1 VYVVCDIGR
10 KIRVEVSNMKT
21 KSIISANIDT
31 ELVKKL
37 KHKTKGTRSRTI
49 ERAIRAYLDGESDF
63 NLLDVPEDKLIQALI
78 YHLNRESNFEDTPLI
93 LLLKERMQ

>member
-1 VYVVCDIGR
+1 
-10 KIRVEVSNMKT
+10 MKT

-37 KHKTKGTRSRTI
+37 KMKTKGTRSRTI
-49 ERAIRAYLDGESDF
+49 ERAIKAYLDGETDF
-63 NLLDVPEDKLIQALI
+63 NVLDLPEDKLILALI

-93 LLLKERMQ
+93 LLLKERIA

>member
-1 VYVVCDIGR
+1 
-10 KIRVEVSNMKT
+10 MKT

-37 KHKTKGTRSRTI
+37 KHKTVGTRSRII
-49 ERAIRAYLDGESDF
+49 ERAIRAYLNGETDYSIV
-63 NLLDVPEDKLIQALI
+63 DVPERTLIAVL
-78 YHLNRESNFEDTPLI
+78 LERLLRESNYNDTPLI

>member
-1 VYVVCDIGR
+1 
-10 KIRVEVSNMKT
+10 MKT

-49 ERAIRAYLDGESDF
+49 ERAIRAYLDGETDYSIV
-63 NLLDVPEDKLIQALI
+63 DVPTTKLAAVLMSRIQKENNWN
-78 YHLNRESNFEDTPLI
+78 HTPLT
-93 LLLKERMQ
+93 LLLKELVE